1 MTAVNTL
8 KEPDVLVHFRKHRK
22 SKRVTSSLTGLTFKQ
37 FEVLL
42 PFFEEAKLKSQELRL
57 QNKEI
62 KRIQSGGKTGFLFS
76 TYIQLFLFYF
86 ILKTT

>member
-1 MTAVNTL
+1 M
-8 KEPDVLVHFRKHRK
+8 
-22 SKRVTSSLTGLTFKQ
+22 FKQ

-62 KRIQSGGKTGFLFS
+62 KRIQSGGKAGFPVS
-76 TYIQLFLFYF
+76 M
-86 ILKTT
+86 